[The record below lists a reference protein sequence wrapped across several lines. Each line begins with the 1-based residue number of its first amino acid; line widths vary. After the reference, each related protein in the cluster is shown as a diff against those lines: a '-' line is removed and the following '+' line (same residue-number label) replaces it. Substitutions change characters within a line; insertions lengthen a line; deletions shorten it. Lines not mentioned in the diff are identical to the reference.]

1 MSVFKKLIKYIKQIF
16 KREKDMELLFV
27 IPGWYQSNATL
38 NSEKKEVIR
47 VLGGSEKRRDMFLLA
62 DGREMHEN
70 EILYSYT
77 FMNTAPDE
85 NNTTIFNQVDFGD
98 LPTELD
104 LENETPVIEN
114 IKNDRETFEPVA
126 QTQNDVYIIENKN
139 IKNDK
144 HTSEQTNQLKSE
156 PKLSEEDIFVNQLL
170 NNLKLPDYNPI
181 SLDIPVSFTFNYD
194 LDKLKTIFHTM
205 GTDVKTKHKFI
216 DKILDNNISNIHT
229 IIKQAILEYLTIQI
243 PVENKNVIP
252 NIESIAKVD
261 LTNETSDTEPV
272 NNIPEEKTNKYLQNF

>member
-144 HTSEQTNQLKSE
+144 HTSEPTNQLKSE

-229 IIKQAILEYLTIQI
+229 IIKQAILEYLTVQI

-261 LTNETSDTEPV
+261 LTNETFDTEPI

>member
-1 MSVFKKLIKYIKQIF
+1 MSVFKKLINYIKQIF

-114 IKNDRETFEPVA
+114 IKNDIPSFEPVV

-144 HTSEQTNQLKSE
+144 HTSEPTNQLKTE

-229 IIKQAILEYLTIQI
+229 IIKQAILEYLTVQI
-243 PVENKNVIP
+243 PVENKNVIH

-261 LTNETSDTEPV
+261 LTNETFDTEPV